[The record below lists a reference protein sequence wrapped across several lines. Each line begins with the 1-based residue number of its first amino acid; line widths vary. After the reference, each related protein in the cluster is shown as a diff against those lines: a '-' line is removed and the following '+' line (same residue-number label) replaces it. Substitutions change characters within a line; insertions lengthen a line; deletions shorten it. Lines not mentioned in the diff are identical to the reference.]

1 MDDTCRSSGTL
12 VTSLSG
18 GVNVSIT
25 VLPERVKKGTDTQ
38 LPSSPQPG
46 CFARLH
52 KSAKPRNRGRRTKML
67 RLVGYWSQP
76 LLGALNYVLSPVK
89 PAYKP
94 VVLPKGTP
102 RNCVKLTSTLL
113 FCVCSSHSRVPM
125 WFFYCCETEW
135 RACGQHQCRL
145 PSILY

>member
-1 MDDTCRSSGTL
+1 MDDPFRSSGTL
-12 VTSLSG
+12 VTSPSG
-18 GVNVSIT
+18 GVTVSIT
-25 VLPERVKKGTDTQ
+25 VLPERVKKGADTQ

-52 KSAKPRNRGRRTKML
+52 KSAKPRNRVRRAKGTKML

-94 VVLPKGTP
+94 VVLPKGMP
-102 RNCVKLTSTLL
+102 RIRVKLTSTLL
-113 FCVCSSHSRVPM
+113 LSVSVLQR
-125 WFFYCCETEW
+125 E
-135 RACGQHQCRL
+135 
-145 PSILY
+145 

>member
-1 MDDTCRSSGTL
+1 MDDTGRSSGTL

-25 VLPERVKKGTDTQ
+25 VLPERVKKGADTQ

-46 CFARLH
+46 CLARLH
-52 KSAKPRNRGRRTKML
+52 KSAKPRNRGRRTKGTKML

-94 VVLPKGTP
+94 VVLPKGAP
-102 RNCVKLTSTLL
+102 RICVKLTFTLL
-113 FCVCSSHSRVPM
+113 FVCIWPGMRVLIC
-125 WFFYCCETEW
+125 F
-135 RACGQHQCRL
+135 
-145 PSILY
+145 LY

>member
-1 MDDTCRSSGTL
+1 MDDTFRSSGTL

-25 VLPERVKKGTDTQ
+25 VLPERVKKSVDTQ

-52 KSAKPRNRGRRTKML
+52 KSAKPRNRGRRAKGSKML
-67 RLVGYWSQP
+67 RLVGCWSQP
-76 LLGALNYVLSPVK
+76 LLGALNYVLGPVK

-102 RNCVKLTSTLL
+102 RICVKLTSTLL
-113 FCVCSSHSRVPM
+113 FKRVRPTTRVLM
-125 WFFYCCETEW
+125 CFL
-135 RACGQHQCRL
+135 H
-145 PSILY
+145 